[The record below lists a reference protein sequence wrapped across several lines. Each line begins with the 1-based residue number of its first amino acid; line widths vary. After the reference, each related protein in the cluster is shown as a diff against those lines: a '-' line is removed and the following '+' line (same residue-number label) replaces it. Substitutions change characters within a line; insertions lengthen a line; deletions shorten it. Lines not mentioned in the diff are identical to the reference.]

1 MKNKITAMRTLLNEW
16 KACDISDIE
25 QKDTNIE
32 KPLTESIEDK
42 LVLTIRIKA
51 ETAYDMDEAKNAVET
66 HITEMIDE
74 LFEGMEI
81 NAETV

>member
-1 MKNKITAMRTLLNEW
+1 
-16 KACDISDIE
+16 
-25 QKDTNIE
+25 
-32 KPLTESIEDK
+32 
-42 LVLTIRIKA
+42 
-51 ETAYDMDEAKNAVET
+51 MDEAKNAVET